1 MNKNIFIDF
10 SILLF
15 CLKFITFELSKILQY
30 CVVNVV
36 YKVSDAFSGRY
47 KQTNIIMNII

>member
-15 CLKFITFELSKILQY
+15 CLKFMTMELSKILQCY
-30 CVVNVV
+30 VVNVV
-36 YKVSDAFSGRY
+36 YKVCDAFSGRY
-47 KQTNIIMNII
+47 KQMNIIINII